1 MTELLIV
8 SLDGVSWDI
17 LNTFIDEG
25 RMTNISQMADSGID
39 LDLISTVP
47 PDSGPA
53 WTSFQTGLDPET
65 HEVIDFTRIN
75 ENFDTQANTLTSV
88 NGSHIWEILNN
99 RGKEAIPLNL
109 PMLYP
114 AEDQASIAVSGL
126 PAPEIDEASV
136 HPPETLR
143 RLKEQYTNYSV
154 VPESIGEYTEENISR
169 WLTNAER
176 TVDEKFEFAAEVQ
189 SERNPDVLMLH
200 IHETDVVQHRLW
212 DRLHPPTEQVA
223 DFYANIDNWIGEV
236 RDKADN
242 ILILSDHGFR
252 SNDYAVY
259 LNTWL
264 RRKGY
269 LKAERKARTVSK
281 LKQVAATLLPERI
294 IDVYRESDTTVED
307 KVLGEDLQ
315 KSVFKSRE
323 TAAFA
328 HGVGRGKIYIKDW
341 NVADSLVSDLEEITV
356 DGERIVEDITVYED
370 INGPNLIVEPIEPY
384 HFEST
389 LSQPTLVERI
399 EKRDGNH
406 IGTHGKVG
414 VFIASGKTFDDP
426 DRESINIV
434 DLMPTLLQLVD
445 VSVPAGID
453 GEAQGDL
460 LI

>member
-65 HEVIDFTRIN
+65 HEVIDFTRID

-269 LKAERKARTVSK
+269 LKGDNKTQTVSK
-281 LKQVAATLLPERI
+281 LKRFAATVLPQPV
-294 IDVYRESDTTVED
+294 IDFYKKTDTTIED

-315 KSVFKSRE
+315 KSVFKSTE
-323 TAAFA
+323 TTAFA

-341 NVADSLVSDLEEITV
+341 NVADALISDIEEMTV
-356 DGERIVEDITVYED
+356 HGKQIVDDVTVYED
-370 INGPNLIVEPIEPY
+370 ISGPDLIVEPVGPY
-384 HFEST
+384 HFESA
-389 LSQPTLVERI
+389 LNQSKLVKSI
-399 EKRDGNH
+399 EKKDGNH
-406 IGTHGKVG
+406 LGTHAQEGI
-414 VFIASGKTFDDP
+414 FIADGEIFKHSDQ
-426 DRESINIV
+426 EIINIV
-434 DLMPTLLQLVD
+434 DVMPTILTAVD
-445 VSVPAGID
+445 VPIPD
-453 GEAQGDL
+453 GLDGNLQDDL
-460 LI
+460 LS